1 VRGFSFPLVILLII
15 ARGVKRLLL
24 GDPAALLLPEA
35 VALLVELQPPSRGME
50 GIEAVRFV
58 LKGETL
64 RVVRR
69 PESSRVAIFAVL
81 ENSMATQ
88 QSNE

>member
-1 VRGFSFPLVILLII
+1 MI

-24 GDPAALLLPEA
+24 GDPPALLPEA

-50 GIEAVRFV
+50 GMEGVRFV

-69 PESSRVAIFAVL
+69 PESSRATIFAVL
-81 ENSMATQ
+81 KNGMATQ
-88 QSNE
+88 QSND